1 MQLNLSK
8 KIIVSFSII
17 IILLLIGSRKSAF
30 HLDEMLTFG
39 LANRTYQ
46 GSFSPDIHSDS
57 IYSGEKLWEEYTSA
71 EHRFDYK
78 NLWVN
83 QAADVHPPLYY
94 IFIHTFSS
102 FFPGMSILWIGLLVN
117 VFFAL
122 VVFWQMVWLF
132 DHFLEH
138 TKISIVFALLF
149 IFTMG
154 FINNVIFFRM
164 YVLLTV
170 WTNALIILFSYY
182 RPSCAKNRAFY
193 FALFGI
199 MLGGVLTQYYFI
211 IFSCFACLLYAVYIL
226 KYRDYKCFLYSIVTI
241 IASIIAANIIFPALW
256 KQIFGGN
263 RGKEAFENM
272 AANGFLRN
280 LKSYFEIIDLRIFG
294 QLFIFLLV
302 AFCVIYIV
310 SMSDKITMQISD
322 AGKEYQRLFIQA
334 LLPALG
340 YLFIVVKIA
349 PYQTDR
355 YVMNIMGILYLC
367 CFSAFCH
374 LAYKFSECSIK
385 GVIGLAILSLICS
398 YKQGIPYMY
407 KEDADNQLK
416 IEQYSDN
423 LCIYVYDSRYTYR
436 ILWNYSE
443 MIPLQDIAFIDNNS
457 LEELTKFCNV
467 DNMIVYVMDGVN
479 PNDVFERLST
489 SNSNKR
495 ISQQLFRFGVATA
508 YYVR

>member
-1 MQLNLSK
+1 
-8 KIIVSFSII
+8 
-17 IILLLIGSRKSAF
+17 
-30 HLDEMLTFG
+30 
-39 LANRTYQ
+39 
-46 GSFSPDIHSDS
+46 
-57 IYSGEKLWEEYTSA
+57 
-71 EHRFDYK
+71 
-78 NLWVN
+78 
-83 QAADVHPPLYY
+83 
-94 IFIHTFSS
+94 
-102 FFPGMSILWIGLLVN
+102 
-117 VFFAL
+117 
-122 VVFWQMVWLF
+122 
-132 DHFLEH
+132 
-138 TKISIVFALLF
+138 
-149 IFTMG
+149 
-154 FINNVIFFRM
+154 
-164 YVLLTV
+164 
-170 WTNALIILFSYY
+170 
-182 RPSCAKNRAFY
+182 
-193 FALFGI
+193 
-199 MLGGVLTQYYFI
+199 
-211 IFSCFACLLYAVYIL
+211 
-226 KYRDYKCFLYSIVTI
+226 
-241 IASIIAANIIFPALW
+241 
-256 KQIFGGN
+256 
-263 RGKEAFENM
+263 
-272 AANGFLRN
+272 
-280 LKSYFEIIDLRIFG
+280 
-294 QLFIFLLV
+294 
-302 AFCVIYIV
+302 
-310 SMSDKITMQISD
+310 MQISD